1 MYLIILKMN
10 DDKPVL
16 AECTVFLKPDGVQII
31 SKDEG
36 VSFDMS
42 DDDISTVSLSAY
54 IVASYLEKRDFGNRH
69 LTTMSFTAVHFLLN
83 MTKERRFDMERSVNE
98 TQVRWAGKAWRM
110 GKGFCCLCLSLT
122 FILLLY
128 DNTNGLPT
136 SDANAI
142 VQTADG
148 FIWIGSYGGLIR
160 FNGGGTN
167 SAIHFR

>member
-42 DDDISTVSLSAY
+42 DDDISTVSLSSY

-69 LTTMSFTAVHFLLN
+69 LTTMSFN
-83 MTKERRFDMERSVNE
+83 RSSFFIKYDEEE
-98 TQVRWAGKAWRM
+98 T
-110 GKGFCCLCLSLT
+110 
-122 FILLLY
+122 I
-128 DNTNGLPT
+128 
-136 SDANAI
+136 
-142 VQTADG
+142 
-148 FIWIGSYGGLIR
+148 
-160 FNGGGTN
+160 
-167 SAIHFR
+167 

>member
-1 MYLIILKMN
+1 MQGKIGSLLKEHNVDKKTINRVSILIEEMYLIILKMN

-69 LTTMSFTAVHFLLN
+69 LTTMSFN
-83 MTKERRFDMERSVNE
+83 RSSFFIKYNE
-98 TQVRWAGKAWRM
+98 ARESISTV
-110 GKGFCCLCLSLT
+110 F
-122 FILLLY
+122 
-128 DNTNGLPT
+128 
-136 SDANAI
+136 
-142 VQTADG
+142 
-148 FIWIGSYGGLIR
+148 
-160 FNGGGTN
+160 
-167 SAIHFR
+167 